1 METEAVVQIKNVVKT
16 YGQGEATIRALRGV
30 SFDVPAG
37 KVITIMG
44 PSGSGKSTLLNIL
57 GTMDVPTSGE
67 VLLDG
72 VNVANLPESK
82 LAGFRKNSIGFVFQ
96 NFYLLPNMDVLGNI
110 LVPLIPYGITEK
122 DRQRGKDIIKAV
134 GLEGREN
141 SPVNKLSGGQMQRVA
156 IARALI
162 NNPKIILADEP
173 TGNLDSETGKTIID
187 LLLTLTDQGKTVI
200 IVTHDLRIGQMI
212 KDHPKGKNIWLKDG
226 ELSEKATYNVACY
239 DLS

>member
-1 METEAVVQIKNVVKT
+1 
-16 YGQGEATIRALRGV
+16 
-30 SFDVPAG
+30 
-37 KVITIMG
+37 MG
-44 PSGSGKSTLLNIL
+44 PSGSGKSTLLNTL
-57 GTMDVPTSGE
+57 GTMDVPTSVE

-72 VNVANLPESK
+72 VNVDNLPESK
-82 LAGFRKNSIGFVFQ
+82 LASFRKNSIGFVFQ
-96 NFYLLPNMDVLGNI
+96 NFYLLPNMDVLGNV

-122 DRQRGKDIIKAV
+122 DRQRAKDIVKAV

-141 SPVNKLSGGQMQRVA
+141 SAVNKLSGGQMQRVA

-187 LLLTLTDQGKTVI
+187 LLLTLTDEGKTVI

-212 KDHPKGKNIWLKDG
+212 KEHPKGKNIWLKDG

-239 DLS
+239 EIGRASCRERV